1 MTQPPYSL
9 SKGQTPILISMPHN
23 SSEIPSDLKA
33 GMQDYAQLS
42 PDTDW
47 FVDRLYAMAAEMGI
61 GILKPHYSRYVID
74 LNRPPDDTNLYP
86 GADTT
91 GLCPVN
97 CFDRRPIYLPGQE
110 PTQEDIQSRIQKY
123 WQPYHQALQTEIQRL
138 YDLFGTVLVYD
149 AHSIASH
156 VPRFFDG
163 QLPDLNLGTHNS
175 RACSPELEAALVK
188 VAEASE
194 YTWVL
199 NGRFK
204 GGYITRHYAQTD
216 KQIYCFQLEL
226 SQATYMNEQTG
237 EWHQSKAVKIQKV
250 LCQILEALQKTIKPQ
265 TSA

>member
-1 MTQPPYSL
+1 MSQLPYTL

-23 SSEIPSDLKA
+23 ASEIPSDLKA
-33 GMQDYAQLS
+33 HMQDYAQLS
-42 PDTDW
+42 PDTDC
-47 FVDRLYAMAAEMGI
+47 FVDRLYEMAAEMGI

-91 GLCPVN
+91 GLCPVT

-110 PTQEDIQSRIQKY
+110 PTQQEIQHRIQAY
-123 WQPYHQALQTEIQRL
+123 WQPYHQALQTETQRL

-156 VPRFFDG
+156 VPRFFEG

-175 RACSPELEAALVK
+175 QTCSPDLEAALVK
-188 VAEASE
+188 VAEKSG
-194 YTWVL
+194 YSWVL

-204 GGYITRHYAQTD
+204 GGYITRHYAQPE
-216 KQIYCFQLEL
+216 KRIYSFQLEL
-226 SQATYMNEQTG
+226 SQATYMDEITR
-237 EWHQSKAVKIQKV
+237 EWDSLKSLQIKKILKAFLVA
-250 LCQILEALQKTIKPQ
+250 AL
-265 TSA
+265 SNL